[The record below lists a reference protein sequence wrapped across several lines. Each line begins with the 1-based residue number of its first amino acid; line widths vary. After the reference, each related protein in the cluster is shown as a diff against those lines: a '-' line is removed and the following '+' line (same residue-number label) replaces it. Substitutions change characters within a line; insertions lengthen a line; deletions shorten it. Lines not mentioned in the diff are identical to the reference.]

1 MHLAKVPGGDRELD
15 SEITGPKV
23 HHSPHSLA
31 VPRETLGLTRMRNH
45 NLGAPPPNI
54 HRLFLHG
61 VRVGLLE
68 KEEAQLPD
76 PALHIP
82 VVLWPCFP
90 PEPLL

>member
-23 HHSPHSLA
+23 HHSPHSL
-31 VPRETLGLTRMRNH
+31 VVLRETLGLTRMRNH

-61 VRVGLLE
+61 ERGSS
-68 KEEAQLPD
+68 ASRSS
-76 PALHIP
+76 
-82 VVLWPCFP
+82 P
-90 PEPLL
+90 PHTSGAVAMLST